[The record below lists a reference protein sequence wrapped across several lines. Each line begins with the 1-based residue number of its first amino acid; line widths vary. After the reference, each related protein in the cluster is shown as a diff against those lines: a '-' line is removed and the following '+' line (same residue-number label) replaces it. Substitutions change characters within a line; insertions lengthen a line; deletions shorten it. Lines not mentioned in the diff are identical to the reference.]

1 MEVTIVRRK
10 AVTLCSNSKMKQLR
24 FAKVLLTAF
33 MSATV
38 SAQVEGQDVSPTRT
52 EVQPMLFGKPLT
64 LDSSRIST
72 AASFSD
78 LQKTKFPVSLS
89 VYDHTS
95 NFTLPMTTS
104 PKPFWLWNGAN
115 VTVDGSN
122 YQMQGLMDVAT
133 GAVSLHQDF
142 GRLHLAASAIA
153 NKYWMPMQSQ
163 LITQY
168 GFGGTI
174 GYDVSRTVS
183 LHAFGYYYAS
193 NPIVGPAFSPYVNT
207 TTYGGYA
214 DIRFNDRFGSNVGV
228 RRYVNPISGRWTT
241 EPIVTPYFRIGK
253 RMKLE
258 LPIGNLL
265 KTAIWG
271 DRDNPLRFQPRPM
284 PTP

>member
-1 MEVTIVRRK
+1 
-10 AVTLCSNSKMKQLR
+10 MKQLR
-24 FAKVLLTAF
+24 FALVLLTAF

-78 LQKTKFPVSLS
+78 LHKTKFPVSLS

-163 LITQY
+163 LYTQY
-168 GFGGTI
+168 GFGGSL
-174 GYDVSRTVS
+174 GYDLTDAVS
-183 LHAFGYYYAS
+183 LHAFGYYYAN
-193 NPIVGPAFSPYVNT
+193 NPLVGPAFSPYVST
-207 TTYGGYA
+207 TSFGGYA
-214 DIRFNDRFGSNVGV
+214 NIRFSENFGSEVGV
-228 RRYVNPISGRWTT
+228 RRYVNPMSGRWTT
-241 EPIVTPYFRIGK
+241 SPIVTPYFRVGK
-253 RMKLE
+253 RNKVE
-258 LPIGNLL
+258 IGLPLGELL
-265 KTAIWG
+265 KAAIWG
-271 DRDNPLRFQPRPM
+271 DRDNPMRFRPQPLPQ
-284 PTP
+284 PKKK